1 MAHQGTLP
9 MDGTVIETQAPGAE
23 SSERQFVDPESATP
37 EQLRDAMNNPDKF
50 TFEKPEES
58 GDPGSVTTD
67 EKPDDNPGEQ
77 PPGTVKDPDEDEHS
91 APVKNRVKV
100 RIAHLSEAERD
111 VMLRVSKGSRLA
123 DAQASVVEDL
133 VRGGKSLSEAEAE
146 VYGKPGRKVASETTK
161 PEVTKTETQKT
172 ETTDPVASLEGEL
185 ATLKAKLAEARAAY
199 KVDEIEEIRDQIE
212 EKRWAIREAKESA
225 SRAAEEQQRE
235 TLTSRDRAVQAAT
248 AEATTLFPDAAV
260 EGTELFEE
268 IADAVEDLRET
279 NPAFFDNPRWPVIL
293 AAEKA
298 AILGIPSTKVKGGA
312 NPQPG
317 EKQPAPAP
325 RKATRPVVPASGT
338 SGGGTTTQKTAEP
351 ADMEAELAAAGN
363 DPEKLLSIVRKY
375 GVKGSPT
382 MSIADAFAVQP

>member
-1 MAHQGTLP
+1 

-23 SSERQFVDPESATP
+23 SSERQFVDPNTATP
-37 EQLRDAMNNPDKF
+37 EQLREAMNNPDKF
-50 TFEKPEES
+50 TFDQPETPPIES
-58 GDPGSVTTD
+58 GATPPENDESAGKGSD
-67 EKPDDNPGEQ
+67 EKPPVV
-77 PPGTVKDPDEDEHS
+77 VKDPDEDDHS
-91 APVKNRVKV
+91 APTKNRVKV

-111 VMLRVSKGSRLA
+111 VMLRISKGARLA
-123 DAQASVVEDL
+123 DAQAAVVEDL
-133 VRGGKSLSEAEAE
+133 VRGGKSLTEAETE
-146 VYGKPGRKVASETTK
+146 VYGKPGRKAPVPTEK
-161 PEVTKTETQKT
+161 PAEKAPPEEKA
-172 ETTDPVASLEGEL
+172 DPVDVLEKEKEAL
-185 ATLKAKLAEARAAY
+185 LVKLAEARAAY
-199 KVDEIEEIRDQIE
+199 KVDEIENLRDQLE
-212 EKRWAIREAKESA
+212 EKRWEIREAKEAAKKSA
-225 SRAAEEQQRE
+225 EDKQRE
-235 TLTSRDRAVQAAT
+235 TTTSFERSVQAAT
-248 AEATTLFPDAAV
+248 AEATSLFPDAAV

-317 EKQPAPAP
+317 EKQPSVQPK
-325 RKATRPVVPASGT
+325 KATRPVVPASGT
-338 SGGGTTTQKTAEP
+338 SGGGTQTKPAEP

-363 DPEKLLSIVRKY
+363 DPEKLLAIVRKY